1 MPNSPNCYLCKCS
14 SLLLSLDRDV
24 RGKAL
29 WDISIICFI
38 LIQIFHYRRKLWR
51 CHNQTM
57 FRWSVIIVV
66 VKKNNNNKNNKK
78 NALSVRLTSILT
90 LYWLVCFIT
99 RFRNNISLLQTV
111 KNSITDS
118 HLSHP
123 TCVCVFCLFV
133 FMFFTVI
140 NHVNLDTLI
149 STNSWRPFIIN
160 VLKKQ
165 NKTKTKRLNDP
176 GQTPSSSVFR
186 LLLYISRQL
195 TRCGYYSVWKLS
207 RDLLW

>member
-1 MPNSPNCYLCKCS
+1 MKFPQSKNVSLVCYN
-14 SLLLSLDRDV
+14 
-24 RGKAL
+24 RG
-29 WDISIICFI
+29 S
-38 LIQIFHYRRKLWR
+38 
-51 CHNQTM
+51 
-57 FRWSVIIVV
+57 
-66 VKKNNNNKNNKK
+66 KKKKIKNIKK

-123 TCVCVFCLFV
+123 TCVCVFVFLFV
-133 FMFFTVI
+133 FFTVI
-140 NHVNLDTLI
+140 NHVKLDTLV
-149 STNSWRPFIIN
+149 STNSWRPFRIN

-165 NKTKTKRLNDP
+165 SKTKTKRLNDP

-195 TRCGYYSVWKLS
+195 ARCGYYSVRKLS
-207 RDLLW
+207 KDLWW